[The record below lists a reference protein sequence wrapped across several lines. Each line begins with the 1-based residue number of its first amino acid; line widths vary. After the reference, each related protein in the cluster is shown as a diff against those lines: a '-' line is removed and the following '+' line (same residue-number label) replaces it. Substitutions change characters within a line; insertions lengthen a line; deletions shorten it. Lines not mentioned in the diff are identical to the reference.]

1 MEPSDLSPANIIATV
16 VAGIGIGLVAIREY
30 LKARKTPTTPSGDR
44 IVPAV
49 TIADMNPVR
58 ENAEATARAAVALER
73 IAIAS
78 EGVLTLL
85 TEQARDD
92 AIEEEVERRLRQR
105 VADRR
110 SRTTRP

>member
-1 MEPSDLSPANIIATV
+1 METSDLSPANIIATV

-58 ENAEATARAAVALER
+58 DIAAAQERTATAVEGILKLMTERA
-73 IAIAS
+73 
-78 EGVLTLL
+78 
-85 TEQARDD
+85 QDD
-92 AIEEEVERRLRQR
+92 AIEEEVNRRLAQR
-105 VADRR
+105 SEDRR
-110 SRTTRP
+110 RRTTRP

>member
-1 MEPSDLSPANIIATV
+1 
-16 VAGIGIGLVAIREY
+16 
-30 LKARKTPTTPSGDR
+30 
-44 IVPAV
+44 
-49 TIADMNPVR
+49 MNPVR